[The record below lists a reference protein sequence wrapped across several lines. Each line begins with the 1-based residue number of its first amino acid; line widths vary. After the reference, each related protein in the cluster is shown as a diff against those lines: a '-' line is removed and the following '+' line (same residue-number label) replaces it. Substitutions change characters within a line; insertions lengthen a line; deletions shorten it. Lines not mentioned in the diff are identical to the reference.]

1 MTTVR
6 ELHERHNLSEAPIDL
21 HLIHKF
27 DRVTKSWKF
36 NGYRCVLCGSGFKHV
51 DTIVKHKSICRELKR
66 ENKRSYGADEPELVI
81 TTDRKIWQPWTV
93 NTT

>member
-1 MTTVR
+1 MPTIKQ
-6 ELHERHNLSEAPIDL
+6 LHEQNVLENSPIDL

-36 NGYRCVLCGSGFKHV
+36 NGYRCVLCGSSFKHV

-81 TTDRKIWQPWTV
+81 TTDRKIWQPLTV

>member
-6 ELHERHNLSEAPIDL
+6 ELHKQYNLTEAPIDL
-21 HLIHKF
+21 YLVHKF
-27 DRVTKSWKF
+27 DNTTKSWKF

-51 DTIVKHKSICRELKR
+51 ETIHKHPNTCKELKKGDR
-66 ENKRSYGADEPELVI
+66 RSYGGDEPELVI
-81 TTDRKIWQPWTV
+81 TTDRKVWQPLTV